1 MVGTAWVPKK
11 LVPPLVFLNIY
22 QLFFFFDFRAKILME
37 DFLRFFILF
46 FFLNDEFRIYNRV
59 VDLNKYFSFFYS
71 KTKKLLELLILRSHK
86 YKLLYAHIL
95 LLLIT
100 RVFKNYNI
108 TIINFFLFK
117 FNYTIINN
125 KKKKKA
131 SFLLAEVEMCFLCH

>member
-1 MVGTAWVPKK
+1 
-11 LVPPLVFLNIY
+11 
-22 QLFFFFDFRAKILME
+22 ME

-117 FNYTIINN
+117 FNYTIIN
-125 KKKKKA
+125 KKKKKE
-131 SFLLAEVEMCFLCH
+131 SVISTGRGRDVFPLPLIMLHSLERPNLAWLGD